1 LDHKIAAILHWL
13 EFLRKFAIAQSG
25 NLHRLHAITLPQ
37 TGSVLVKCILD
48 SIATYSNILYEH
60 DYEFSMANLLIHDI
74 RVLVPG
80 ATWER
85 GWILI
90 DAGRIAQMGDGIAPQ
105 FDGAIER
112 IDGSGLTTLP
122 GFIDVHVHGSAGHDT
137 MDATPAA
144 LAALAGFYATHGVT
158 GFLATTMTGSGEAIR
173 QALENGAACVGP
185 FEDGAT
191 LLGVHLEGPYLN
203 VQMKGAQAGRD
214 IRTADPAEYRPWLDL
229 NVIRQVTVAP
239 EFPENHA
246 FIRDC
251 VARGIVVS
259 MGHTA
264 ATFDEVRQ
272 AVDLGVRQATH
283 TFNAMTPVHHRTVG
297 TAGAV
302 LSMDEIACEL
312 ITDTIHVHPAIL
324 KMAIRAKGIDRIVA
338 ITDAIRGAGMPDGQY
353 DLGGQL
359 VTVCDGMA
367 TIDGGSLA
375 GSTLTMD
382 RGLRNILA
390 ATGLS
395 LSEAWPMTSANA
407 AAQLGIAD
415 RKGRL
420 AVGHD
425 ADIVLLDHEN
435 NVRLTIAEGRVVYR
449 GG

>member
-1 LDHKIAAILHWL
+1 MNA
-13 EFLRKFAIAQSG
+13 
-25 NLHRLHAITLPQ
+25 
-37 TGSVLVKCILD
+37 
-48 SIATYSNILYEH
+48 LYER
-60 DYEFSMANLLIHDI
+60 DAEISMANLLIHNT

-80 ATWER
+80 AAWAC
-85 GWILI
+85 GWLLI
-90 DAGRIAQMGDGIAPQ
+90 DARRIAQMGEGRAPQ
-105 FDGAIER
+105 FDGVVER
-112 IDGSGLTTLP
+112 IDGAGLTTLP

-137 MDATPAA
+137 MDAAPDT
-144 LAALAGFYATHGVT
+144 LAALARFYATHGVT
-158 GFLATTMTGSGEAIR
+158 SFLATTMTGSGEAIWR
-173 QALENGAACVGP
+173 ALENAAACAGA

-203 VQMKGAQAGRD
+203 VQMKGAQDGRY
-214 IRTADPAEYRPWLDL
+214 IRTADPAEYRPWLGL
-229 NVIRQVTVAP
+229 NVIRQVTIAP
-239 EFPENHA
+239 EFSENHT

-251 VARGIVVS
+251 AARGIVVS

-264 ATFDEVRQ
+264 ATYEDVRH

-302 LSMDEIACEL
+302 LSIDEIACEL

-324 KMAIRAKGIDRIVA
+324 KIAIRAKGIDRIVA

-359 VTVCDGMA
+359 VTVRDGMA
-367 TIDGGSLA
+367 TLDGGSLA

-390 ATGLS
+390 ATDLP

-415 RKGRL
+415 RKGQL

-425 ADIVLLDHEN
+425 ADIVLLDAEN
-435 NVRLTIAEGRVVYR
+435 NVELTIAEGRIVYR
-449 GG
+449 RQR